1 MKEEIEMSKY
11 IILAKRETQYEFT
24 IEADSEAEALEEIN
38 RIEISE
44 DVEEYAYSWNSLQVE
59 SIEVES

>member
-11 IILAKRETQYEFT
+11 TILAKRETQYEFT
-24 IEADSEAEALEEIN
+24 IEADSEGEALEEIN